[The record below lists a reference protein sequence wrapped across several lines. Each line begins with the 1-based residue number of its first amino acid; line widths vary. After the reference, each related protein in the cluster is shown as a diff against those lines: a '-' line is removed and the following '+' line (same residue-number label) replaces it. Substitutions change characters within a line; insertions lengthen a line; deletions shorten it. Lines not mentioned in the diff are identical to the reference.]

1 MNMEHIEAH
10 FESLQDDVAQLKG
23 DVYGQDPERP
33 GLSMRVYRMEQNLL
47 VGYNLA
53 KMVLSILLVA
63 IPAAFVW
70 RLLDLFFFGKQT
82 P

>member
-23 DVYGQDPERP
+23 DIYGQDPEKP
-33 GLSMRVYRMEQNLL
+33 GLSMRVYRVEQNLII
-47 VGYNLA
+47 GYNLA
-53 KMVLSILLVA
+53 KVVLAILSVA

-70 RLLDLFFFGKQT
+70 RFVDLFFFRKQT